1 MAATS
6 RPKLLA
12 GRKVLILADFQFE
25 DLELMYPKM
34 RLEEEGAEVSVM
46 GAHPAG
52 MKYTGKYGY
61 AVKSDLCV
69 DNVST
74 TDAVASYDALL
85 IPGGFAPDYM
95 RRNQAMLD
103 LTVAMAGAGRVVASI
118 CHGPWM
124 LCSAR
129 RTDGSPLAKGIRAT
143 CFSAC
148 KDDLINAGATYVDEP
163 AVVDGPF
170 ITARTPADLTP
181 FLHAI
186 IDEMAKY

>member
-1 MAATS
+1 MTQ
-6 RPKLLA
+6 LA
-12 GRKVLILADFQFE
+12 RRVLVFPQ
-25 DLELMYPKM
+25 
-34 RLEEEGAEVSVM
+34 VSVM

-52 MKYTGKYGY
+52 IKYTGKYGY
-61 AVKSDLCV
+61 PVKSDLCV
-69 DNVST
+69 DNMST

-103 LTVAMAGAGRVVASI
+103 LTVAMADAGRVVASI

-148 KDDLINAGATYVDEP
+148 KDDLINGQRRRVDELGGVAD
-163 AVVDGPF
+163 AVSQ
-170 ITARTPADLTP
+170 TSRC
-181 FLHAI
+181 
-186 IDEMAKY
+186 E

>member
-1 MAATS
+1 MTQ
-6 RPKLLA
+6 LA
-12 GRKVLILADFQFE
+12 KRVLVFPQ
-25 DLELMYPKM
+25 
-34 RLEEEGAEVSVM
+34 VSVM

-52 MKYTGKYGY
+52 IKYTGKYGY
-61 AVKSDLCV
+61 PVKSDLCV
-69 DNVST
+69 DNMST

-129 RTDGSPLAKGIRAT
+129 RHLLLPASCLRLNRQWRELLLRTRCPHSP
-143 CFSAC
+143 
-148 KDDLINAGATYVDEP
+148 VP
-163 AVVDGPF
+163 P
-170 ITARTPADLTP
+170 
-181 FLHAI
+181 LHSQRR
-186 IDEMAKY
+186 ELLRGQGLQWRELLLLPRPHRPSSVL

>member
-1 MAATS
+1 MTQ
-6 RPKLLA
+6 LA
-12 GRKVLILADFQFE
+12 KRVPAFPQ
-25 DLELMYPKM
+25 
-34 RLEEEGAEVSVM
+34 VSVM

-52 MKYTGKYGY
+52 IKYTGKYGY
-61 AVKSDLCV
+61 PVKSDLCV
-69 DNVST
+69 DNMST

-103 LTVAMAGAGRVVASI
+103 LTVAMADAGRVVASI

-148 KDDLINAGATYVDEP
+148 KDDLINAGA
-163 AVVDGPF
+163 
-170 ITARTPADLTP
+170 LTHSVGSWT
-181 FLHAI
+181 LSQTSRC
-186 IDEMAKY
+186 E

>member
-1 MAATS
+1 MTQ
-6 RPKLLA
+6 LA
-12 GRKVLILADFQFE
+12 RRVLVFPQ
-25 DLELMYPKM
+25 
-34 RLEEEGAEVSVM
+34 VSVM

-52 MKYTGKYGY
+52 IKYTGYP
-61 AVKSDLCV
+61 VKSDLCV
-69 DNVST
+69 DNMST

-85 IPGGFAPDYM
+85 IPGGFAPDYT

-103 LTVAMAGAGRVVASI
+103 LTVAMADAGRVVASI

-148 KDDLINAGATYVDEP
+148 KDDLINAGALTHSV
-163 AVVDGPF
+163 GS
-170 ITARTPADLTP
+170 RTLSQTSRC
-181 FLHAI
+181 
-186 IDEMAKY
+186 E